1 MPKLQMW
8 DMRNPFK
15 YGFDPNNYGWIVP
28 LVGIVDQTA
37 AEEEEPEPEPE
48 SKEPEPPPSRPA
60 EPSKPEPKPPAPPPK
75 PAPSKPPAPAPSK
88 PAEPS
93 KPPALKPAPNP
104 APSKPAEPSTPPT
117 ITTPSLNVV
126 EAQQKLKEA
135 QEAEARAREEEEEK
149 KKIAEEKR
157 RIAEENQRIADA
169 DRLRVEEENKKNEET
184 ARLLAEELERKKEAE
199 IIENERKLQ
208 EYLTARQQQ
217 ADARKLAQLNA
228 AEEERKKR
236 VAEAEQARQLEL
248 EKDAAERARLHEF
261 ALQRLLAEKEQN
273 RIAQEAAAVAEKA
286 RQEAAAREVERQAEL
301 KKREEELRLAQ
312 EQAAAAEAE
321 RDRMAN
327 IHKLKPEPSSTFT
340 GSIADKQVQME
351 ERQKYMDKQN
361 EMSGKNLKR
370 GSLARENWAPEVET
384 VQLPPLVAPKPTVEK
399 AAAVA
404 AEQKR
409 LSDERLRNA
418 YFNQKNR
425 VAEQKQKQ
433 KQTVKK
439 KKPVIVLDAGHGGID
454 PGGVVPG
461 VREKDIVLSFAK
473 LLKGKIE
480 AQGKYKA
487 VLTRDKDVYVP
498 LRDRFKIAE
507 KADAD
512 MFISIHA
519 DKIHVKSIRGLTIY
533 TLSEKASDDES
544 AALAQQANRS
554 DILVG
559 HNVNEYDSVTS
570 DILIDRAL
578 EATTEQS
585 WRIAKLMVRSLK
597 GQVPISRKPHRFAGF
612 AVLKSP
618 NVPSILIELGYLTN
632 ESDFKNLRSKNFK
645 NNVSDKLILGID
657 AYFKELAGQ

>member
-1 MPKLQMW
+1 MKIGNYISVFLLQL
-8 DMRNPFK
+8 
-15 YGFDPNNYGWIVP
+15 
-28 LVGIVDQTA
+28 LV
-37 AEEEEPEPEPE
+37 
-48 SKEPEPPPSRPA
+48 
-60 EPSKPEPKPPAPPPK
+60 
-75 PAPSKPPAPAPSK
+75 
-88 PAEPS
+88 
-93 KPPALKPAPNP
+93 L
-104 APSKPAEPSTPPT
+104 
-117 ITTPSLNVV
+117 TTSYSLAHANQVNDIRV
-126 EAQQKLKEA
+126 GKQ
-135 QEAEARAREEEEEK
+135 QEATRF
-149 KKIAEEKR
+149 
-157 RIAEENQRIADA
+157 
-169 DRLRVEEENKKNEET
+169 V
-184 ARLLAEELERKKEAE
+184 
-199 IIENERKLQ
+199 
-208 EYLTARQQQ
+208 
-217 ADARKLAQLNA
+217 
-228 AEEERKKR
+228 
-236 VAEAEQARQLEL
+236 LEL
-248 EKDAAERARLHEF
+248 EQPVPFRMFTLNNPERLVVDIPDIAWKVTSTPKLAGTAIKQYRTGLF
-261 ALQRLLAEKEQN
+261 KQGITRIVLDLNGPVALVRNDSLAESNKF
-273 RIAQEAAAVAEKA
+273 RIILDIAPITA
-286 RQEAAAREVERQAEL
+286 
-301 KKREEELRLAQ
+301 KKSEII
-312 EQAAAAEAE
+312 
-321 RDRMAN
+321 N
-327 IHKLKPEPSSTFT
+327 F
-340 GSIADKQVQME
+340 
-351 ERQKYMDKQN
+351 
-361 EMSGKNLKR
+361 
-370 GSLARENWAPEVET
+370 ET
-384 VQLPPLVAPKPTVEK
+384 
-399 AAAVA
+399 
-404 AEQKR
+404 
-409 LSDERLRNA
+409 SDWNA

-425 VAEQKQKQ
+425 VAEQKQEQ

-480 AQGKYKA
+480 AQGKYKT

-544 AALAQQANRS
+544 AALAQQANRA